1 MADIFYFNSRINYII
16 ELESLICIVL
26 NFKSKISKEI
36 NNNGTII
43 DYLEYNS
50 MLLPSGRD

>member
-16 ELESLICIVL
+16 ELGSLICIVL